1 MQKYFLINNMDYDMN
16 RDTVVAATKR
26 KARLPGFVAGLVL
39 LLSVHLPSVT
49 SAQGATD
56 SVTGFAR
63 EPVHVAA

>member
-1 MQKYFLINNMDYDMN
+1 MN
-16 RDTVVAATKR
+16 RDAVVAATRR
-26 KARLPGFVAGLVL
+26 KALLPGFVVGMAL

-49 SAQGATD
+49 SAQDATD